1 MFYVIIS
8 TWLTHLIERRAKMT
22 KRQEKD
28 FRNLSGYR
36 LTLFRYIGNRDE
48 ERLLVIFDPAKVDG
62 YGVKLNERED

>member
-1 MFYVIIS
+1 
-8 TWLTHLIERRAKMT
+8 MT

-48 ERLLVIFDPAKVDG
+48 ERILVIFDPAKVDG

>member
-1 MFYVIIS
+1 
-8 TWLTHLIERRAKMT
+8 MT

-36 LTLFRYIGNRDE
+36 LTLFRYFGNRDE